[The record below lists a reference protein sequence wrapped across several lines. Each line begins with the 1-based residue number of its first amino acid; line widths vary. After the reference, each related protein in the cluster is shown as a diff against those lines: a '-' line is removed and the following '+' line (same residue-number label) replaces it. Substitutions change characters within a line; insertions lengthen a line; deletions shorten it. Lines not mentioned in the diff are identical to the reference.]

1 MRIFA
6 EDRLHLSITLK
17 QAWCSAFG
25 LHYLCSSVFVDTYI
39 QKLHTMLY
47 LLQFACLI
55 LMLISAFFLAVTR
68 IHVRWTNRRYEYSRW
83 MISSALLLMAAH
95 FFLQMHYGFR
105 ATSTYLGAVINI
117 MVYQPCFT
125 LFAMAIYNVEATHT
139 KRRKM
144 NLICAAVYA
153 AMLAAFA
160 VGYSFSGSLNI
171 GAWLYVML
179 ALFLGNIVYC
189 IYMIIIEMN
198 KRKKLLE
205 TMTATDMRPFTRYA
219 YACLTLLF
227 ITATIIPFAILSTKS
242 LYIIGPFGLVATL
255 FFIVNFVAL
264 GFNYVPTEELLD
276 KERGNNLTADAV
288 NAESEEESV
297 KCDVQ
302 QSAPET
308 GSEQTSKQLPTSRI
322 AFIRSALDHWC
333 ADLGY
338 KDCTVNMLTLSN
350 LLEINKTEL
359 SQYFSQCQNT
369 TFRIWLGEIRFN
381 AAKKMMM
388 ENPDFSNDIIS
399 SECGFSSRSY
409 LYRVFKEKE
418 GCTPVAWRDKQA

>member
-68 IHVRWTNRRYEYSRW
+68 LHVRWTNRRYEYSRW

-144 NLICAAVYA
+144 NLICSAVYA

-160 VGYSFSGSLNI
+160 VGYSLSGSLNI

-205 TMTATDMRPFTRYA
+205 TMTATNMRPFTRYA
-219 YACLTLLF
+219 HASLTLLF
-227 ITATIIPFAILSTKS
+227 ITAAIIPFAILSTKS

-288 NAESEEESV
+288 NAESEEEYV
-297 KCDVQ
+297 KCDAQ

-308 GSEQTSKQLPTSRI
+308 GSEQTSQQLPASRI

-338 KDCTVNMLTLSN
+338 KDCTVNMLTLSH
-350 LLEINKTEL
+350 LLGINKTEL
-359 SQYFSQCQNT
+359 SQYFSQWQNT

-409 LYRVFKEKE
+409 LYKIFKEKE
-418 GCTPVAWRDKQA
+418 GCTPVAWREKQ

>member
-1 MRIFA
+1 
-6 EDRLHLSITLK
+6 
-17 QAWCSAFG
+17 
-25 LHYLCSSVFVDTYI
+25 
-39 QKLHTMLY
+39 MLY

-55 LMLISAFFLAVTR
+55 FMFISAFFIAVTR
-68 IHVRWTNRRYEYSRW
+68 LHVRWINRRYEWSRW
-83 MISSALLLMAAH
+83 MIFAALLFMAVH
-95 FFLQMHYGFR
+95 FFLQMYFGFR
-105 ATSTYLGAVINI
+105 AMGEDVGAVINAL
-117 MVYQPCFT
+117 VYLPCFT

>member
-1 MRIFA
+1 
-6 EDRLHLSITLK
+6 
-17 QAWCSAFG
+17 
-25 LHYLCSSVFVDTYI
+25 
-39 QKLHTMLY
+39 
-47 LLQFACLI
+47 
-55 LMLISAFFLAVTR
+55 MLISAFFIAVTR

-117 MVYQPCFT
+117 MVYHPCFT

-369 TFRIWLGEIRFN
+369 TFRIWLSEIRFN

-418 GCTPVAWRDKQA
+418 GCTPIAWRDKQA

>member
-1 MRIFA
+1 
-6 EDRLHLSITLK
+6 
-17 QAWCSAFG
+17 
-25 LHYLCSSVFVDTYI
+25 
-39 QKLHTMLY
+39 
-47 LLQFACLI
+47 
-55 LMLISAFFLAVTR
+55 MLISAFFIAVTR

-83 MISSALLLMAAH
+83 MIFSALLLMAAH

-227 ITATIIPFAILSTKS
+227 ITATSIPFAILSTKS

-369 TFRIWLGEIRFN
+369 TFRIWLSEIRFN

-418 GCTPVAWRDKQA
+418 GCTPIAWRDKQA